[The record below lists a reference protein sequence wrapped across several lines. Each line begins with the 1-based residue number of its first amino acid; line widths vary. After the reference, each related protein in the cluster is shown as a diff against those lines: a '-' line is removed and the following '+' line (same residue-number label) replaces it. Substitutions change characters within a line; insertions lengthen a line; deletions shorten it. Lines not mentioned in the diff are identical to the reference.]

1 MDTVYSENNHI
12 IMVGK
17 VTSDKRFSHE
27 IYGEKFYIFDLSVPR
42 LSGNSD
48 IIPITISERLMVN
61 GELPIGTKITVEG
74 QFRSYNSYGEGKN
87 KLVLTVFAKNVTLL
101 EDQESEVE
109 ARKDF
114 ISNEV
119 TLIGYICKKPVYRQT
134 PFGREIADILL
145 AVNRAYSKSDY
156 IPCIAWGRTA
166 RFCENMEVGTE
177 VKLVGRVQ
185 SRQYEKKHEDGTV
198 ENKVAYEVSVGSLE
212 VVNQKDDGE
221 AEEAPV
227 EENKEANEIPVEAFD
242 MMIGN
247 IIDDKEVQ
255 DKVGYEKYDIVA
267 ANILADVLVP
277 LTPVII
283 HQLKKGGIYITS
295 GIIEDKEEVVVEAV
309 KKAGLEVL
317 EVNHQGEWVSVTA
330 RKN

>member
-12 IMVGK
+12 ILVGK
-17 VTSDKRFSHE
+17 VTSEKRFSHE

-42 LSGNSD
+42 LSGNAD

-61 GELPIGTKITVEG
+61 GDLPINTKITVEG

-101 EDQESEVE
+101 DDQESEVE

-177 VKLVGRVQ
+177 VKIVGRVQ
-185 SRQYEKKHEDGTV
+185 SRQYEKKHEDGTI

-212 VVNQKDDGE
+212 VIEKKDST
-221 AEEAPV
+221 AETENKEEVAEV
-227 EENKEANEIPVEAFD
+227 EENKEAI
-242 MMIGN
+242 
-247 IIDDKEVQ
+247 
-255 DKVGYEKYDIVA
+255 
-267 ANILADVLVP
+267 
-277 LTPVII
+277 
-283 HQLKKGGIYITS
+283 
-295 GIIEDKEEVVVEAV
+295 
-309 KKAGLEVL
+309 
-317 EVNHQGEWVSVTA
+317 
-330 RKN
+330 

>member
-1 MDTVYSENNHI
+1 MITNYTENNYLVLIGKI
-12 IMVGK
+12 I
-17 VTSDKRFSHE
+17 SDKTFSHE
-27 IYGEKFYIFDLSVPR
+27 IYGESFYVFNLEVPR
-42 LSGNSD
+42 LSGNED

-61 GELPIGTKITVEG
+61 GDLPINTKITVEG

-101 EDQESEVE
+101 DDQESEVE

-119 TLIGYICKKPVYRQT
+119 TLNGYICKKPVYRQT

-177 VKLVGRVQ
+177 VKIVGRVQ
-185 SRQYEKKHEDGTV
+185 SRQYEKKHEDGTI

-212 VVNQKDDGE
+212 VIEKKDSTAE
-221 AEEAPV
+221 AENKEEVAEV
-227 EENKEANEIPVEAFD
+227 EENKEAI
-242 MMIGN
+242 
-247 IIDDKEVQ
+247 
-255 DKVGYEKYDIVA
+255 
-267 ANILADVLVP
+267 
-277 LTPVII
+277 
-283 HQLKKGGIYITS
+283 
-295 GIIEDKEEVVVEAV
+295 
-309 KKAGLEVL
+309 
-317 EVNHQGEWVSVTA
+317 
-330 RKN
+330 